1 MTYTVNRTQYPT
13 GSNHAGQIVARCTQ
27 CGATFD
33 VGAERA
39 KHPLFRSLCSPEC
52 ITAVQVWHVWWTS
65 DGQRFLHATY
75 RNHADAL
82 TRARGLRR
90 HGFTTQ
96 IKEQSQ

>member
-1 MTYTVNRTQYPT
+1 MTDPT
-13 GSNHAGQIVARCTQ
+13 KWA
-27 CGATFD
+27 
-33 VGAERA
+33 
-39 KHPLFRSLCSPEC
+39 SLKKPCNACPFLT
-52 ITAVQVWHVWWTS
+52 TAVQVWHVWWTS